1 MPKITLRQIRQEER
15 EKIIDKIKD
24 LIKHKEYIS
33 QMFLMNE
40 LDKLK

>member
-15 EKIIDKIKD
+15 EEIIDKIKD

-33 QMFLMNE
+33 RMFLMNE
-40 LDKLK
+40 LDKIK

>member
-24 LIKHKEYIS
+24 LIRHKEYIS
-33 QMFLMNE
+33 RMFLMNE
-40 LDKLK
+40 LDKIK

>member
-1 MPKITLRQIRQEER
+1 MPRITLRQVRQEER

-24 LIKHKEYIS
+24 LIKYKEYIS

-40 LDKLK
+40 LDKIK